1 MMEISSGNHTSM
13 QVGLKFLFPAVP
25 LSCSRSSKRYNLSS
39 ARWHH
44 HDLSLELFEYVTQ
57 GANCLILSPV
67 QIKIVSKNYSFKPQ
81 QPGQCPFE
89 KLRFYHRRML
99 QPNSAV
105 IEIAMLIFF
114 WLYSMT
120 WIHKP
125 IFQHFL
131 FFSFFETATIKTD
144 CFSWRKMKAVTGGT
158 VNESSNWRNCT
169 TSPCV

>member
-81 QPGQCPFE
+81 QPGQCPFG

-125 IFQHFL
+125 IFRHFL

-144 CFSWRKMKAVTGGT
+144 CFS
-158 VNESSNWRNCT
+158 
-169 TSPCV
+169 